1 MKCLISI
8 TFLIVLLSCS
18 HREEELPPPNIVWVT
33 IEDLSPML
41 GVYGDAAAQTPHL
54 DAFAKQSI
62 RFTNA
67 FAPAPV
73 CSPSRSCIIT
83 GYYGT
88 SLGSMNLRSEVT
100 LPASI
105 IPYPKY
111 LRQAGYY
118 TSNNVK
124 EDYNFIDTTIWDN
137 SSSQAHWRDR
147 KPGQP
152 FFSIFNLMLT
162 HQSSIFGDDSVYE
175 NRVHSFLPHITR
187 TLPDQVNLPP
197 YYPDT
202 PMIRKLWARY
212 YTNVA
217 IVDYQFSKIM
227 EELEA
232 DGLIEST
239 IVFFYSDHGTGM
251 PRHKRALHD
260 SGMKVPFMIHIPE
273 KYAAKFK
280 FNANSINDN
289 LISFIDL
296 APTLFEM
303 AGISIPA
310 GYPGKPIIFKDNV
323 IERTHLYGASDRVDE
338 GFDLA
343 RSIRTKKYLYIRNF
357 LPHLPLLQ
365 PNWYTDH
372 SEIMK
377 ELNRIRHDKNL
388 TEPQKDMFAPN
399 RPIEE
404 LYDVDKDPHQ
414 LHNLATKAELKQTLD
429 ELRNTLQQEILK
441 NADTGFAPEPE
452 LFRLSKGSTPFE
464 FARNQNR
471 YPLKK
476 ILEVNDLILQPETA
490 ASEIIRY
497 LDDSEGLIRYWA
509 IIGLRTLNI
518 DNDAVN
524 KKLNALLKDEFAT
537 VQIEAAKLL
546 VERGDEKAASIIAGH
561 MLAEDEILVLFACRS
576 FQQVANKVN
585 RIPANA
591 RKAYE
596 KLADETDSG
605 RIRNKFYPLYS
616 YWALTY
622 VFEEDPA

>member
-18 HREEELPPPNIVWVT
+18 QREEELPPPNIVWVT

-41 GVYGDAAAQTPHL
+41 GVYGDAIANTPHL
-54 DAFAKQSI
+54 DTFAKQSI

-67 FAPAPV
+67 FATAPV

-83 GYYGT
+83 GFYGS
-88 SLGSMNLRSEVT
+88 SLGSMNLRSEVK
-100 LPASI
+100 LPLSI
-105 IPYPKY
+105 TPYPKY

-118 TSNNVK
+118 TSNNSK

-137 SSSQAHWRDR
+137 SSSKAHWRDR

-152 FFSIFNLMLT
+152 FFSVFNLMLT
-162 HQSSIFGDDSVYE
+162 HQSSIFGDDSTYAK
-175 NRVHSFLPHITR
+175 RVHSYLPYITP
-187 TLPDQVNLPP
+187 TLPAQVNLPP

-212 YTNVA
+212 YTNVT
-217 IVDYQFSKIM
+217 IIDYQFSKIM

-232 DGLIEST
+232 DGLTEST

-260 SGMKVPFMIHIPE
+260 SGMKVPFMIHLPD

-280 FNANSINDN
+280 VTPNTINDN

-296 APTLFEM
+296 APTLFEI
-303 AGISIPA
+303 AGINIPEGYAGKSIIST
-310 GYPGKPIIFKDNV
+310 GKV
-323 IERTHLYGASDRVDE
+323 LERTHLFGASDRVDE
-338 GFDLA
+338 GFDLS

-372 SEIMK
+372 SEIMI
-377 ELNRIRHDKNL
+377 ELNRVRHDKNL
-388 TEPQKDMFAPN
+388 TQPQKDMFAPN

-404 LYDVDKDPHQ
+404 LYDVDKDPYQ
-414 LHNLATKAELKQTLD
+414 LHNLATKAELKQTLN
-429 ELRNTLQQEILK
+429 EFRNTLQQEILK
-441 NADTGFAPEPE
+441 NVDTGFAPEQE

-464 FARNQNR
+464 FARNQDH

-476 ILEVNDLILQPETA
+476 ILEVNDLVLQPETA
-490 ASEIIRY
+490 ASEIMRH
-497 LDDSEGLIRYWA
+497 LDDSEGLVRYWA

-524 KKLNALLKDEFAT
+524 EKLHALLKDEFPS

-561 MLAEDEILVLFACRS
+561 MLSEDEIVVLFACRS
-576 FQQVANKVN
+576 FQQVANKIS
-585 RIPANA
+585 RIPADA

-596 KLADETDSG
+596 KLSIETDSG